1 MLAVVILIVTLFII
15 PATVFLAQRD
25 GYRRIPVTDDAWSNR
40 MRSIR

>member
-1 MLAVVILIVTLFII
+1 MLAVVMLIVTLVVI
-15 PATVFLAQRD
+15 PATIFMANRD